1 MPPIRTS
8 NDIENVWKA
17 VHDGSINTIGT
28 DHVANQ
34 LKLKLGG
41 NNVWDALP
49 GFPGIGTLLPIL
61 LSEGVNK
68 NRITLDK
75 LIHLTSTNAA
85 KIFGMFPKKGS
96 IELGSDADITMIDL
110 KKEKKVTSELFGGFS
125 DYIVYDGW
133 NLKGWPVKTIVRG
146 TTVAENFEVIGKSGY
161 GKMVVRYPQ
170 SS

>member
-1 MPPIRTS
+1 
-8 NDIENVWKA
+8 
-17 VHDGSINTIGT
+17 
-28 DHVANQ
+28 
-34 LKLKLGG
+34 
-41 NNVWDALP
+41 
-49 GFPGIGTLLPIL
+49 
-61 LSEGVNK
+61 
-68 NRITLDK
+68 
-75 LIHLTSTNAA
+75 
-85 KIFGMFPKKGS
+85 MFPKKGT

-161 GKMVVRYPQ
+161 GKMVVRNSQ